1 MTLWFDVDDLVAY
14 FNAHQRPSGIQ
25 RLCFELYREVWRLAG
40 HTGEIRFCRHDL
52 RYAKLIEIDWPTLQR
67 AIIEV
72 TAKAH
77 PNRDLLLKPF
87 KEDEGRDE
95 PLITAPAGP
104 PCAPRFLRRIGRF
117 ALSTKLRYIAGD
129 AFYAASSPVAG
140 YAAAIRAVLVH
151 FRIMSPV
158 KQPIIRE
165 KLDISPSEPVLAR
178 GDVLVALGSI
188 WDPRF
193 APLLNR
199 LRDMYGIRFAT
210 IVYDLIPELFPE
222 FTGSYLTELFRFWL
236 FNVVP
241 HADNVF
247 TLSRSSAN
255 DLMKVMASRAL
266 PVAQPVIL
274 PPGARKPKSKFR
286 FRPARSRPFILF
298 VSTIEPRKNHTLLL
312 AVWERLLATMPQD
325 RVPDLVFAGRLVGGM
340 MQRLNK
346 HIRHPGLRDCVKI
359 VVEPEDQH
367 LAELYT
373 DCLFTVFPS
382 LYEGWGLPIGESLG
396 FGKPVA
402 ASNRSSIPEAGG
414 EFCVYF
420 DPENVD
426 EATAVIGDLI
436 GQPKRLAELKR
447 RIAKGFRPPNWAD
460 AACDL
465 LSTLAGDVAANAGR
479 KAIER
484 PA

>member
-95 PLITAPAGP
+95 PLITAPDGP

-117 ALSTKLRYIAGD
+117 ALSTKLRYIVGD

-222 FTGSYLTELFRFWL
+222 FTGSYLTDLFRFGCSTSYRMRIMCS
-236 FNVVP
+236 P
-241 HADNVF
+241 C
-247 TLSRSSAN
+247 
-255 DLMKVMASRAL
+255 
-266 PVAQPVIL
+266 
-274 PPGARKPKSKFR
+274 
-286 FRPARSRPFILF
+286 PA
-298 VSTIEPRKNHTLLL
+298 
-312 AVWERLLATMPQD
+312 
-325 RVPDLVFAGRLVGGM
+325 
-340 MQRLNK
+340 
-346 HIRHPGLRDCVKI
+346 
-359 VVEPEDQH
+359 
-367 LAELYT
+367 
-373 DCLFTVFPS
+373 
-382 LYEGWGLPIGESLG
+382 
-396 FGKPVA
+396 
-402 ASNRSSIPEAGG
+402 
-414 EFCVYF
+414 
-420 DPENVD
+420 
-426 EATAVIGDLI
+426 
-436 GQPKRLAELKR
+436 
-447 RIAKGFRPPNWAD
+447 
-460 AACDL
+460 
-465 LSTLAGDVAANAGR
+465 
-479 KAIER
+479 
-484 PA
+484 PAPMT